1 MFLKLCSTQRS
12 TRFVSWHLKELH
24 VKHSKRRRKWW
35 KQNRKKSH
43 GTHKWWN
50 DSTTMISASRSC
62 HPSNIFNLSNV
73 WVEQKYCG
81 TTYGKSILKRF
92 RWHEGSLFLQ
102 TLHKVLKG
110 WRTTKSTSWA
120 PQRIDSYRTEVE
132 DIYMPNKACKSIPQ
146 LRRVPSHKLKI
157 TAWQKIHT
165 KTARKSIAQLRRD
178 PSHSEVFHMH
188 RDERHCKLYEGTVK
202 ASNTSHGMSYRHH
215 SSYTYYYIFSKA

>member
-1 MFLKLCSTQRS
+1 MIQQQWSQRQEVATLPIS
-12 TRFVSWHLKELH
+12 LTSLTYE
-24 VKHSKRRRKWW
+24 
-35 KQNRKKSH
+35 
-43 GTHKWWN
+43 WN
-50 DSTTMISASRSC
+50 
-62 HPSNIFNLSNV
+62 
-73 WVEQKYCG
+73 
-81 TTYGKSILKRF
+81 KSIAAQPMETLQLKD
-92 RWHEGSLFLQ
+92 
-102 TLHKVLKG
+102 LHHIKG
-110 WRTTKSTSWA
+110 AFPQKWRTTKSTSWA